1 MLSLLAS
8 APVLIASFGVR
19 DALSIAKKWSPVATT
34 FEGTVTFGVSD
45 VERYTQFVTRSYLD
59 DGALGLVHTSG
70 NSLSV
75 FLVCSRSFVASLT
88 TCEDAEFDDVA
99 RQVVDWYRA
108 VDGNVVSVEDEH
120 MRGV

>member
-8 APVLIASFGVR
+8 VPSLIASFDGR

-34 FEGTVTFGVSD
+34 FEGTVTLGVSD

-59 DGALGLVHTSG
+59 DGALGLVHVGDASM
-70 NSLSV
+70 SV

-88 TCEDAEFDDVA
+88 TCEDAEFYDVA
-99 RQVVDWYRA
+99 RQVLHWYRA
-108 VDGNVVSVEDEH
+108 VEGNVVSVEDEH